1 MFNVSNLWKSM
12 IEDDY
17 REPIAITEA
26 LSKTIVIIVFL
37 PVFVFVLVYVHVS
50 IGKIRKCYHN
60 YKSKL
65 IIPKEEER
73 LYQLE
78 MEERNKLEE
87 WYKKHYIVSYINNF
101 IPKPVMCN

>member
-1 MFNVSNLWKSM
+1 M

-17 REPIAITEA
+17 REPITITEA

-60 YKSKL
+60 YISQL
-65 IIPKEEER
+65 ILPKEEES
-73 LYQLE
+73 LLQLE
-78 MEERNKLEE
+78 IKKEIKL
-87 WYKKHYIVSYINNF
+87 KNGTKNIILLVT
-101 IPKPVMCN
+101 

>member
-1 MFNVSNLWKSM
+1 M
-12 IEDDY
+12 IEDDF
-17 REPIAITEA
+17 REHIKITETI
-26 LSKTIVIIVFL
+26 LRIIVIIVFL
-37 PVFVFVLVYVHVS
+37 PVFVFALVYVHVS